1 MEAMPG
7 WRRDAGVSADGGALG
22 LRAILLVG
30 FMGAGK
36 SRVGSVLSRKLGWR
50 FEDLDARI
58 EAREG
63 CSIPEIFRQSGEKVF
78 RQVDHQALRE
88 LLAEVEPGMP
98 FIAALGGGAFVQP
111 GNRAL
116 LEAPGITTVYLD
128 APIEELWQRCCQ
140 DGVERPLRGDEAAFR
155 RLHEERRPHYLAAE
169 LRVETGGKDAEAIAQ
184 EVLQE
189 LGFADKQGDVQ

>member
-1 MEAMPG
+1 MPG
-7 WRRDAGVSADGGALG
+7 SRRDGSVSAGGCGMG

-36 SRVGSVLSRKLGWR
+36 SRVGGVLSRKLGWR

-63 CSIPEIFRQSGEKVF
+63 HSIPEIFRQSGEKVF
-78 RQVDHQALRE
+78 RQVEHAALRE

-98 FIAALGGGAFVQP
+98 LIAALGGGAFVQP
-111 GNRAL
+111 ANRAL
-116 LEAPGITTVYLD
+116 LLAPGITTVYLD

-155 RLHEERRPHYLAAE
+155 RLHEERRPHYLGAE
-169 LRVETGGKDAEAIAQ
+169 VRVETAGKDAEAIAK
-184 EVLQE
+184 EVLE
-189 LGFADKQGDVQ
+189 KLGFAGRQGDVK